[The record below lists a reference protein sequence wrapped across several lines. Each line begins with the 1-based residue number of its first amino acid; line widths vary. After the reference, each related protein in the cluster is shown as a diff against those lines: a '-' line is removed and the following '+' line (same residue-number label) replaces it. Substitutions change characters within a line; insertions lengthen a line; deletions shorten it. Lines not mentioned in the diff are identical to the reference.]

1 MSNLYRACDKCR
13 YDIDVFGVNECK
25 IDEHEW
31 QKFTISNVNHIYV
44 MCCKCG
50 KDEEYLWK

>member
-13 YDIDVFGVNECK
+13 YDIDIFGVNECK